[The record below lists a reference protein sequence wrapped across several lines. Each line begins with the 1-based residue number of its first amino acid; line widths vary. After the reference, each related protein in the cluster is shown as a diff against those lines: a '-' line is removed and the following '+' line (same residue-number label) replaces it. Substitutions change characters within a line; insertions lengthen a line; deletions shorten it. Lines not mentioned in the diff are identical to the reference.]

1 MSIAI
6 RIIYRWID
14 LSLSSCSGQDQIQWH
29 LFFHWLEA
37 LSNNQS
43 MSLMNEWKKLIRILI
58 RRIETSV
65 GIRYTSSLFMKKKER
80 TQKMDNANQHKTT
93 HRQQNNFCSFSLQAS
108 LLFSSQILFPH
119 SFIWLIITRLEE
131 KLASKDSWEVQSRRR
146 CCLKKE
152 TEKKFLVTYSFLIS
166 LPLLRSDFYFVC
178 FFRLF

>member
-1 MSIAI
+1 MCLTTPKGAWQKSVLASIYH
-6 RIIYRWID
+6 RT
-14 LSLSSCSGQDQIQWH
+14 SSKLMINLFTQWNH
-29 LFFHWLEA
+29 
-37 LSNNQS
+37 LSNKRRSVQD
-43 MSLMNEWKKLIRILI
+43 EEKLIRILI

-131 KLASKDSWEVQSRRR
+131 KLASKDCWEVQSRRR